1 MVARDHD
8 KRVVINAGRPEPV
21 DEEADGAIGVACRG
35 HVVAHTL
42 GVAVG
47 ESHLAQPLGQGEG
60 EVARVG
66 DALQEHVPARI
77 PDLAADNFFGDLTQ
91 QGDVADLWAIARAHG
106 LVVHEAGLCDQAVIA
121 QRRVDDR
128 LVPHHRLVACQRVG
142 SYRVGTIL
150 RAHRLGQRRV
160 RRVRILQ
167 AVGSAGDWQQ
177 PRIDHELGID
187 RPSAFRLRED
197 MWRVDRQRVAQQG
210 VEARRQFL
218 PLHRAL

>member
-8 KRVVINAGRPEPV
+8 ERVVINAGRPESV
-21 DEEADGAIGVACRG
+21 DEEANGAIGVARRS

-42 GVAVG
+42 GVTVG

-66 DALQEHVPARI
+66 DALQEHVPACV
-77 PDLAADNFFGDLTQ
+77 PDLAANDFFGNLTHQ
-91 QGDVADLWAIARAHG
+91 RDVADLWAVPRAHG
-106 LVVHEAGLCDQAVIA
+106 FVVHEAGLRDQAVIA

-128 LVPHHRLVACQRVG
+128 LVPHHRLVARQRVG
-142 SYRVGTIL
+142 PHRVGTIL
-150 RAHRLGQRRV
+150 RAHGFGQRRV

-177 PRIDHELGID
+177 PRIDHELGVD
-187 RPSAFRLRED
+187 RPSALRLRED
-197 MWRVDRQRVAQQG
+197 VRRIDRQRVAQQG
-210 VEARRQFL
+210 VEAWG
-218 PLHRAL
+218 